1 MTMHTAVSTALS
13 FAILFGAVGYS
24 FAYVSGN
31 PVTVEIE
38 EEPEPLGIRGINV
51 TPAIAQEMNLNEAR
65 GVMITSVNTGS
76 PAERAGLR
84 GANEVVE
91 VEGGERIPV
100 GGDVI
105 IAIDGRSIDDDADAR
120 AILEQ
125 KRVGDNVRFTVIRNG
140 NTLDVNMTIQAR
152 QG

>member
-1 MTMHTAVSTALS
+1 MHTAVSTALS

-38 EEPEPLGIRGINV
+38 EEPEPLGIRGVNV
-51 TPAIAQEMNLNEAR
+51 NPAIAQEMNLNEAR
-65 GVMITSVNTGS
+65 GVMITSVNSGS

-84 GANEVVE
+84 GASEIVE
-91 VEGGERIPV
+91 VEGEQIPV

-105 IAIDGRSIDDDADAR
+105 IAIDGRSIDDDADAL

>member
-1 MTMHTAVSTALS
+1 MHTAVSTALS

-24 FAYVSGN
+24 FSYVSGN
-31 PVTVEIE
+31 PVAVEIE
-38 EEPEPLGIRGINV
+38 EEPEQLGIRGVNV

-65 GVMITSVNTGS
+65 GVLITSVTSGS

-84 GANEVVE
+84 GGSEIVE
-91 VEGGERIPV
+91 VDGENIPV

-105 IAIDGRSIDDDADAR
+105 IAIDGRPINDDTDAR

-140 NTLDVNMTIQAR
+140 NTFDVNITIQAR
-152 QG
+152 QS

>member
-1 MTMHTAVSTALS
+1 MHTAVSTALS

-38 EEPEPLGIRGINV
+38 EEPEPLGIRGVNV
-51 TPAIAQEMNLNEAR
+51 NPAIAQEMNLNEAR
-65 GVMITSVNTGS
+65 GVMITSVNSGS

-84 GANEVVE
+84 GASEIVE
-91 VEGGERIPV
+91 VEGEQIPV